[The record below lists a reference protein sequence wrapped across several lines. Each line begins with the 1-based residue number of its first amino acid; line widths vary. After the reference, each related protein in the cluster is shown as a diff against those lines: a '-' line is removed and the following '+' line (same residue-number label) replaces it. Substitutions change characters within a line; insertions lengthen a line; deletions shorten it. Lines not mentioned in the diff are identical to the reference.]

1 MAKAKTSK
9 LKADIDFESEL
20 WNAANELRGAIA
32 ENQYIIIPG
41 VIVKLSLPGVTVKLS
56 LPGVIVRLS
65 LSKSMFPAFAK
76 RLHLKK

>member
-20 WNAANELRGAIA
+20 WNAANELRGVIA

-41 VIVKLSLPGVTVKLS
+41 VIVKLS

-76 RLHLKK
+76 RLSGKT

>member
-41 VIVKLSLPGVTVKLS
+41 VIVKLSLPGV
-56 LPGVIVRLS
+56 IVRLS

>member
-56 LPGVIVRLS
+56 L
-65 LSKSMFPAFAK
+65 SKLMFPAFAK
-76 RLHLKK
+76 LLHLKK